1 MPASGNTISLRPG
14 NTRTAGAGRF
24 RLRPFWGQR
33 QRRQLLVGAS
43 RQRAAPRSQF
53 VGHGAGAPRRDLRRC
68 DVHSKHSYRAKFIGP
83 RHRAAG
89 AMQLCSSAA
98 AQVAAQPVL
107 DQLARFDSEHIPRVT
122 SQLARH
128 QESNLRGSLLA
139 RLMAPKCQRIQT
151 FVSDG

>member
-1 MPASGNTISLRPG
+1 MPASGNTSSLRPG
-14 NTRTAGAGRF
+14 NARTAGSGRF
-24 RLRPFWGQR
+24 RLCPFWGHR
-33 QRRQLLVGAS
+33 QRKRLLVGAS

-53 VGHGAGAPRRDLRRC
+53 VGHGAGTPCKYLRRR

-89 AMQLCSSAA
+89 AMQFCSSAA

-107 DQLARFDSEHIPRVT
+107 DQPARFGSEHMPRVA

-128 QESNLRGSLLA
+128 QKSNLRGSLLA
-139 RLMAPKCQRIQT
+139 RLMAPKCQRMQT
-151 FVSDG
+151 FA